1 MYRCC
6 VLDDEKYAADIIVS
20 FIEKV
25 PWLTVVE
32 SSGNVF
38 LAIDRINRGEID
50 LLFLDVQM
58 PDLNGLDVLE
68 RIGNRC
74 KVILTTAYPDYALD
88 GFEFDVID
96 YLMKPVGFDRFLR
109 AVEKVQRLDILPLTE
124 AEEQPATFLMVKG
137 DRKHKYHKVFLDD
150 IYYIESLRNYVKFVT
165 EKGNVISYNSLA
177 LLSESLPHPPF
188 FRVHRS
194 FIISTRHLRVVE
206 GNTVNIAGTLVPVG
220 ESYKKVFFNY
230 LESGGIS

>member
-38 LAIDRINRGEID
+38 LAIDSINRGEID
-50 LLFLDVQM
+50 LLFLDIQM
-58 PDLNGLDVLE
+58 PDLNGLDILKI
-68 RIGNRC
+68 IGNRC
-74 KVILTTAYPDYALD
+74 RVILTTAYPDYALD

-96 YLMKPVGFDRFLR
+96 YLMKPVAFDRFLR
-109 AVEKVQRLDILPLTE
+109 AVEKVQRLNTLPSPE
-124 AEEQPATFLMVKG
+124 AEKQPATFLMLKG
-137 DRKHKYHKVFLDD
+137 DRKHKYHKVFLED
-150 IYYIESLRNYVKFVT
+150 IHYIESLRNYVKFVT
-165 EKGNVISYNSLA
+165 EKGNVICYKSLA
-177 LLSESLPHPPF
+177 ELSESLPHPQF

-206 GNTVNIAGTLVPVG
+206 GNTADIAGTWVPIG